1 MSMCLMVFIFV
12 MTITNLKTRSN
23 CGVEGGG
30 RYFAVIKSI
39 CIVHFCYNI
48 GREDQ

>member
-30 RYFAVIKSI
+30 RYFTVVKLIY
-39 CIVHFCYNI
+39 IVHACDDI
-48 GREDQ
+48 DRKDQ